1 MIFRMRNFPLQDEM
15 IISNAFPLIAKP
27 ICPQSIHKNNKHADQ
42 SQLQI
47 EARLISARCNLHSS
61 IAAISHS
68 SKQTLIYI
76 PLQSLQFYLPWLQN
90 NETTYWRK
98 KKSPLLNWADNK
110 SLPIQKH
117 LTDNFPSNLHNSQSN
132 ITKKSNFPHARLKPW
147 ELSGLNISM

>member
-27 ICPQSIHKNNKHADQ
+27 ICPQSIHKNNKHA
-42 SQLQI
+42 I
-47 EARLISARCNLHSS
+47 RLISGIIC
-61 IAAISHS
+61 
-68 SKQTLIYI
+68 I
-76 PLQSLQFYLPWLQN
+76 PLLRQSLIPPNKPSFTSLYSPFNFIFLDCKIMKLPTG
-90 NETTYWRK
+90 EK

-147 ELSGLNISM
+147 EHSGLNISM